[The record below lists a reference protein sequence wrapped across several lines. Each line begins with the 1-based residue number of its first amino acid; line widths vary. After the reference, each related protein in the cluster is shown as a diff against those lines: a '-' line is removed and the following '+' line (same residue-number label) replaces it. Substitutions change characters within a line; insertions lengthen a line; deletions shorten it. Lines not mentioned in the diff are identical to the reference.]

1 MNKDKPTEELIKEAG
16 DQSKSQDQPN
26 PEMEHSTET
35 PNQPEEPV
43 VEETVENG
51 ETTTASDE
59 DEMMFARKKIK
70 NLEAETKKLTNEVDE
85 LKNRLLRI
93 SAEYENFRKR
103 TGKEKE
109 ELADTAT
116 CDVLKNLLPV
126 IDNLERA
133 LVTETDDLQGLKD
146 GVQMTL
152 DSFLQIMKSFGVEEI
167 DTDEPFDPNVHEAVM
182 HEVDPEKGDKE
193 ITEVF
198 LKGYKVGDRVI
209 RHTVVKVVNQ
219 ILVNWRCNQWLACIR
234 TLDLE
239 IV

>member
-1 MNKDKPTEELIKEAG
+1 MNKDKATEELIKEAV
-16 DQSKSQDQPN
+16 DQSETQDQPK
-26 PEMEHSTET
+26 PETGHSTET
-35 PNQPEEPV
+35 PNQQEKAV
-43 VEETVENG
+43 VEETVEGTVENG
-51 ETTTASDE
+51 ESTTASDE

-70 NLEAETKKLTNEVDE
+70 NLEAETKKLTNEVDA
-85 LKNRLLRI
+85 LKARLLRI

-152 DSFLQIMKSFGVEEI
+152 DNFVQIMKNFGVEEI
-167 DTDEPFDPNVHEAVM
+167 DTDEEFDPNLHEAVM
-182 HEVDPEKGDKE
+182 HEIDPEKGDKE

-198 LKGYKVGDRVI
+198 LKGYKVGDKVI
-209 RHTVVKVVNQ
+209 RHTVVKVVN
-219 ILVNWRCNQWLACIR
+219 
-234 TLDLE
+234 
-239 IV
+239 